1 MNYTG
6 LIVGMI
12 DEYRSEDNNNNNIN
26 NNISKEIII
35 KRERER
41 IKSALME
48 NDEERMGFWIDK

>member
-41 IKSALME
+41 EL
-48 NDEERMGFWIDK
+48 NQH